1 MSVSEERYEVQ
12 GGKGHLPKKASLI
25 DPVKRRGGGGETPG
39 IHTGLANPLARFA
52 NSSFS
57 LESGGTAKPCSHTV
71 HWFPAGCALC
81 REWPGGPE
89 PGAGVLPPLPSA
101 PHCVGLGVGF

>member
-1 MSVSEERYEVQ
+1 MDQTLGEEKMGIWGEDVGLRSCK
-12 GGKGHLPKKASLI
+12 KG
-25 DPVKRRGGGGETPG
+25 GGGGETPG

-101 PHCVGLGVGF
+101 PHCVGLGVGS